1 MLKLATVLG
10 DRANDGQFW
19 THSKMLVE
27 GCTKISEGCGNCWSE
42 AMARRFGGMVDEC
55 GNFDGTLKL
64 HSERMADILPR
75 SNRRQP
81 RIWTYWND
89 LFHHN
94 VGDWFRDNLFEVI
107 SQSSDTHIICTKRPH
122 DAAAYLFEPHRRVI
136 LDNVIFLVTMESQK
150 RADERLPWAACISA
164 AGWKVGA
171 LVEPMLTLVDLT
183 GEWGACL
190 YGNGPIRK
198 RWIDALC
205 WIVNGPENGK
215 GARKY
220 DGMWSLRLMQQAKA
234 AGVPFFY
241 KAGLLN
247 GKRYIETP

>member
-1 MLKLATVLG
+1 MKLATILG
-10 DRANDGQFW
+10 DRANEGQFW

-55 GNFDGTLKL
+55 GNFDGTLQL
-64 HSERMADILPR
+64 HPERMADILPR

-89 LFHHN
+89 MFHHN

-107 SQSSDTHIICTKRPH
+107 SQSSDTHIICTKRPEE
-122 DAAAYLFEPHRRVI
+122 AVRYFSERPRQSVTLN
-136 LDNVIFLVTMESQK
+136 NVIFMVTMENQK
-150 RADERLPWAACISA
+150 RANERGLYAVQLANL
-164 AGWKVGA
+164 GWKVGA
-171 LVEPMLTLVDLT
+171 LVEPMLSPVSPATL
-183 GEWGACL
+183 E
-190 YGNGPIRK
+190 YGWSAQGDML
-198 RWIDALC
+198 IDSLC
-205 WIVNGPENGK
+205 WIICGPENGK
-215 GARKY
+215 GKRTF
-220 DGMWSLRLMQQAKA
+220 DGQWAMRLQAQAQA
-234 AGVPFFY
+234 AGIPFFY

>member
-1 MLKLATVLG
+1 MKLSPILG
-10 DRANDGQFW
+10 NLANEGQFW

-55 GNFDGTLKL
+55 GNFDGTLRL

-75 SNRRQP
+75 SNRRKP

-107 SQSSDTHIICTKRPH
+107 SQSSDAHIICTKRPEE
-122 DAAAYLFEPHRRVI
+122 AAQYFSERPRNGVV
-136 LDNVIFLVTMESQK
+136 LDNVILLITMENAK
-150 RADERLPWAACISA
+150 RANERGLDAVRLAKM
-164 AGWKVGA
+164 GWKVGA
-171 LVEPMLTLVDLT
+171 LIEPMLGPVSLASL
-183 GEWGACL
+183 E
-190 YGNGPIRK
+190 YGFSGPGDML
-198 RWIDALC
+198 IDSLC
-205 WIVNGPENGK
+205 WIICGPENGK
-215 GARKY
+215 GSRKF
-220 DGMWSLRLMQQAKA
+220 DGMWALRLAQEAKK
-234 AGVPFFY
+234 AGVPFFF
-241 KAGLLN
+241 KAGALN